1 MVRQKMST
9 NIKSR
14 IRRDDEVVVITGRDK
29 GARGKV
35 VRVLSQ
41 DGRVLV
47 NKVNM
52 IKRHTRQTQNSSGG
66 IIEKEAPIAISNV
79 QYYCSNCDAGVRL
92 GAKQLE
98 DGRKVRTCRKCGEV
112 LDR

>member
-1 MVRQKMST
+1 MATELKT
-9 NIKSR
+9 R
-14 IRRDDEVVVITGRDK
+14 IRRDDEVIVIAGRDK

-35 VRVLSQ
+35 VRVMPK

-47 NKVNM
+47 SKVNM
-52 IKRHTRQTQNSSGG
+52 IKRHTRPTPNNAGG
-66 IIEKEAPIAISNV
+66 IIEKEAPVSLSNV
-79 QYYCSNCDAGVRL
+79 QFFCPNCKKGVRL
-92 GAKQLE
+92 GAKVLE

>member
-1 MVRQKMST
+1 MAT

-14 IRRDDEVVVITGRDK
+14 IRRDDEVVVIAGRDK

-35 VRVLSQ
+35 IRVIAA

-47 NKVNM
+47 NKINM
-52 IKRHTRQTQNSSGG
+52 IKRHTRQSQDSAGG

-79 QYYCSNCDAGVRL
+79 QYFCSNCDAGVRL

>member
-1 MVRQKMST
+1 MST
-9 NIKSR
+9 NRSSR
-14 IRRDDEVVVITGRDK
+14 IRRDDEVVVIAGRDK

-35 VRVLSQ
+35 IRMLPGKGEET
-41 DGRVLV
+41 GRVLV

-52 IKRHTRQTQNSSGG
+52 IKRHTRQTPNSAGG
-66 IIEKEAPIAISNV
+66 IIEKEAPIAVSNV
-79 QYYCSNCDAGVRL
+79 QYYCSNCKSGVRL
-92 GAKQLE
+92 GAKTLE

>member
-1 MVRQKMST
+1 MMSVKT
-9 NIKSR
+9 R
-14 IRRDDEVVVITGRDK
+14 IRRDDEVIVIAGRDR

-35 VRVLSQ
+35 IRVLPAE
-41 DGRVLV
+41 GRVLV
-47 NKVNM
+47 SKVNM

-66 IIEKEAPIAISNV
+66 IIEKEAPLAISNV
-79 QYYCSNCDAGVRL
+79 QYFCPKCKTGVRL
-92 GAKQLE
+92 GVKALE

>member
-1 MVRQKMST
+1 MST

-14 IRRDDEVVVITGRDK
+14 IHRDDEVVVIAGRDK

-35 VRVLSQ
+35 IRVLSGE
-41 DGRVLV
+41 GRVLV
-47 NKVNM
+47 SKVNM
-52 IKRHTRQTQNSSGG
+52 IKRHMRATPNAAGG
-66 IIEKEAPIAISNV
+66 IIEREAPVAISNV
-79 QYYCSNCDAGVRL
+79 QFYCPNCKTGVRL

-98 DGRKVRTCRKCGEV
+98 DGRKVRICRKCDEV